1 MIEMLGPM
9 PKNYA
14 ISGQFFNKF
23 FKRDPIT
30 DKFIFKNIEKLRHFP
45 LQRLL
50 IEKHRFKKKEAEMLA
65 DFLLPML
72 QWFPSDRP
80 SAQKMLEHPW
90 LNMPDDYECRMSD
103 LEFQKY
109 NLLQQTRLQEEEEE
123 KRKADSKTMDFFEDR
138 GIGELVLDDDELAEA
153 DDEDNVSLDLD

>member
-23 FKRDPIT
+23 FKRDPISG
-30 DKFIFKNIEKLRHFP
+30 KFVFKNIEKLRHFP

-50 IEKHRFKKKEAEMLA
+50 TDKYRFKSHEAEMLA

-72 QWFPSDRP
+72 KWYPADRP
-80 SAQKMLEHPW
+80 SAQ
-90 LNMPDDYECRMSD
+90 
-103 LEFQKY
+103 
-109 NLLQQTRLQEEEEE
+109 
-123 KRKADSKTMDFFEDR
+123 
-138 GIGELVLDDDELAEA
+138 
-153 DDEDNVSLDLD
+153 